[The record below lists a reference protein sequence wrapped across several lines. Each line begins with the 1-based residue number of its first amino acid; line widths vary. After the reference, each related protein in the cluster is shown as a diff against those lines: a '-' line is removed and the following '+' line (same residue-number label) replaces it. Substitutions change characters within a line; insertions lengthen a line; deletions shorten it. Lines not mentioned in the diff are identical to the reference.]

1 MRMKKIKS
9 LREQVILEWQTP
21 AKEGKFNNHSL
32 ESSDEPRPEFKKALA
47 ALKPHLIAMCEIEAL
62 DKKLIRVS
70 GVSLSY
76 KGEHDTMNAILTGM
90 KSHKNSN
97 GQLNLNTPLKPSE
110 NMTGEDTAAENL
122 LPETCVKL
130 IKNLIG
136 EAVIYING
144 DRSQTELKLEETG

>member
-1 MRMKKIKS
+1 
-9 LREQVILEWQTP
+9 
-21 AKEGKFNNHSL
+21 
-32 ESSDEPRPEFKKALA
+32 
-47 ALKPHLIAMCEIEAL
+47 MCEVETL

-76 KGEHDTMNAILTGM
+76 KGEFDTMNAILTGQ

-97 GQLNLNTPLKPSE
+97 GQLNLNTPLKPAE
-110 NMTGEDTAAENL
+110 NVTGEDTAAENL

-130 IKNLIG
+130 IKNLIS
-136 EAVIYING
+136 EALIYING